1 MTAAARSELPR
12 FLLDL
17 IAACPRSGE
26 GVQRLRKLVRTKKTN
41 HLNGRGNVTLLAPST
56 GVITESTEAEAPDPN
71 ASHLAMLRRS
81 LQVCIFYPVSH
92 L

>member
-1 MTAAARSELPR
+1 M
-12 FLLDL
+12 
-17 IAACPRSGE
+17 
-26 GVQRLRKLVRTKKTN
+26 RLR
-41 HLNGRGNVTLLAPST
+41 APST
-56 GVITESTEAEAPDPN
+56 DASTEPTEAEVPDPN

>member
-1 MTAAARSELPR
+1 MS
-12 FLLDL
+12 
-17 IAACPRSGE
+17 
-26 GVQRLRKLVRTKKTN
+26 LV
-41 HLNGRGNVTLLAPST
+41 APST
-56 GVITESTEAEAPDPN
+56 DASTESTEAVLPDPN